1 MASERTHSTQT
12 GHRSAGILTAVVFFS
27 VALVPRLSA
36 IWRGFV
42 TSDELAQVFDAIRF
56 ARALQSGH
64 WLDAGQANQVGI
76 VASWAG
82 TLSIWGQRWRD
93 VAGTDAHLEW
103 IGRVP
108 WFSPDNVELSRH
120 LAPFLPYSRLVIAV
134 LTALGAA
141 GIYVL
146 VRRLWGHRTALIGTA
161 LLALDPFVVG
171 RSSLF
176 GADALAMTA
185 VTVGLLAWLVAL
197 ADKDLEAFRRRAPVA
212 VISGL
217 CAGCG
222 ALSGVPV
229 MLTIPIFAASALLH
243 FLLAAKPTRSRG
255 KQHLLL
261 VPFWIAGAA
270 AALVGLFPTMWTDPL
285 GAWGQLVALPGVPS
299 LPSTGSL
306 EGPVATDAGPLSYGL
321 SLLFLLTPVALVGL
335 TLSLLPLVTRW
346 RSPQANR
353 QRAQLVSLWVLVVG
367 LGLMCTSGWQVSDRG
382 WLLAVPALDLLAASG
397 WMLVVRGIDAR
408 LRRSPRSDRSTRAFS
423 IALTVLIAA
432 QGAVVLTGWPYYLDA
447 YNPLL
452 NGPGAALRTPP
463 AAVGEGV
470 EQIAWIL
477 NDQAAGA
484 AGPVV
489 AASNPA
495 TLAPLYDGRV
505 VPLESSSPVLAD
517 KLLITARDRQAA
529 PERVAQWLSGAHLAH
544 TVRAGRRDVLWL
556 YDVQHHAEAE
566 HLARYGAPADV
577 ILCDASTPFVRHP
590 GSWDVTLIADA
601 DEAQIIAKLDEWSA
615 SHTRLWYLSYP
626 VASPITTGILRYQLD
641 TYAAQLDR
649 VDLGYAT
656 ATLYILPEGPAFSAS
671 DGTFQPVQFGSQIAL
686 VGAAALQR
694 NRSVEERTVYAQL
707 RWQATAA
714 PQSNYE
720 AVVRLVDAGGNVRA
734 ASSNMLLV
742 DRWSWPTRYWLAG
755 DVVEATY
762 AIDLD
767 GLPSGRYQLAVG
779 LVDAETETWLP
790 VTGTHRRTEIVLS
803 VDVSLPAASGPAGR
817 GVAGHRTLSR
827 SKVGF

>member
-1 MASERTHSTQT
+1 VSSEQAHSTQT
-12 GHRSAGILTAVVFFS
+12 GHRSVGILTAVVFFA

-56 ARALQSGH
+56 AQALQSGRVSC
-64 WLDAGQANQVGI
+64 ACQADHVGI

-93 VAGTDAHLEW
+93 TAGTDAHLEW

-108 WFSPDNVELSRH
+108 WFSPDNAELSRH
-120 LAPFLPYSRLVIAV
+120 LAPLLPYSRLAVAV

-146 VRRLWGHRTALIGTA
+146 VRQLWGHRTALIGTA
-161 LLALDPFVVG
+161 LIALDPFVVG

-176 GADALAMTA
+176 GDDALAMTA

-197 ADKDLEAFRRRAPVA
+197 DDKGPEAFRRRAPVA
-212 VISGL
+212 AISGL

-229 MLTIPIFAASALLH
+229 MLIIPIFAASAILH
-243 FLLAAKPTRSRG
+243 FLLGARPSLPRG

-270 AALVGLFPTMWTDPL
+270 AALVGLLPAMWTDPL
-285 GAWGQLVALPGVPS
+285 GAWGQLVAWPS
-299 LPSTGSL
+299 ISSPPSTGSL
-306 EGPVATDAGPLSYGL
+306 EGPLSGGL
-321 SLLFLLTPVALVGL
+321 NLLLLLTPIALVGL
-335 TLSLLPLVTRW
+335 TLSLLPLLTRW
-346 RSPQANR
+346 RSRQANR
-353 QRAQLVSLWVLVVG
+353 QRAQLASLWVLVAG
-367 LGLMCTSGWQVSDRG
+367 LGLARLGWQSSSLG
-382 WLLAVPALDLLAASG
+382 WLLAVPALDLLAAPG

-408 LRRSPRSDRSTRAFS
+408 VRRSSQSDRATGAFS

-452 NGPGAALRTPP
+452 SGPGAALRTPT

-477 NDQAAGA
+477 NDQAGA

-495 TLAPLYDGRV
+495 TLAPLYDGQV
-505 VPLESSSPVLAD
+505 VPLEPSFPMLAD
-517 KLLITARDRQAA
+517 KLLITAHDRQVA
-529 PERVAQWLSGAHLAH
+529 PERVAQLLSGARLAH
-544 TVRAGRRDVLWL
+544 TVRAGRREILWL
-556 YDVQHHAEAE
+556 YDVQHHAEEE

-590 GSWDVTLIADA
+590 GSWDVTPIADA
-601 DEAQIIAKLDEWSA
+601 DEAQVIADLNEWSA
-615 SHTRLWYLSYP
+615 SHARMWYFAYP
-626 VASPITTGILRYQLD
+626 VASPITAGILRYQLD
-641 TYAAQLDR
+641 TYAARLDQ

-656 ATLYILPEGPAFSAS
+656 ATLYILPEGPAFSARE
-671 DGTFQPVQFGSQIAL
+671 DAVQAVEFGSQITLAD
-686 VGAAALQR
+686 AAALQR
-694 NRSVEERTVYAQL
+694 NRSAKERTVYAQL

-714 PQSNYE
+714 PQSNYG
-720 AVVRLVDAGGNVRA
+720 AVVQLVDAGGNVRA
-734 ASSNMLLV
+734 ASSETLLV
-742 DRWSWPTRYWLAG
+742 NRWSWPTQYWLTG

-762 AIDLD
+762 AIDLN

-790 VTGTHRRTEIVLS
+790 VTGTHRTTETILS
-803 VDVSLPAASGPAGR
+803 VDVPPPASSGPVGR
-817 GVAGHRTLSR
+817 GVASYHTPFQ
-827 SKVGF
+827 SKVDF